1 MSEQHPNWMW
11 SVFRFIVAKRLYVV
25 AICALLLGPSVYF
38 AIKVP
43 QDNSIDRL
51 IVQSDPDYIA
61 AHDFEKVFGSAEYV
75 ILLAEAPDPFAPT
88 VLARLTQMET
98 RLAALPMV
106 TVNSALSVYRRAK
119 AGFSATEEQAA
130 GFKKFVTGTELFS
143 RQHLYGEHFLA
154 IPLVIAIKGTTDKG
168 TSERTAILANIDGI
182 ISELEQH
189 PEPLTR
195 LRKVGQPYV
204 NDYLDKDTR
213 ETGIRYFPLFFLF
226 VTVLC
231 VALYRSWRTLLAFII
246 TLGMSA
252 AMTVGFVG
260 ITGGVFTIVS
270 SLVPMTILITCTA
283 TLVYLQSRF
292 VDRPPER
299 SVDDHQIF
307 ALCNK
312 FLACTA
318 SIFAAAVGF
327 AALAVS
333 RIRPIRE
340 MGLWVAVGLV
350 FTWLLVFTLFPALQK
365 LLHTPTRQ
373 EQHGQSRWFVAVA
386 DFVPRFSFRFRFVLV
401 PVALVMCGLGAIAL
415 LGLPG
420 GLLPPMTLQT
430 NPVDYINH
438 DSEIYKN
445 TKELEKNLG
454 GLAVTNMWLVGPQ
467 GSVSKPETLR
477 GLVDLQEALQKDPH
491 VGSAA
496 SVVTI
501 LGTLRYM
508 SGKGDTLP
516 KDDEALEKLTDDL
529 ETFLQRETTLQS
541 FVEKTNLG
549 QTQFT
554 VISRTEDY
562 EGFVE
567 LTRVLEKIWADTV
580 ARHPALKE
588 FKMRPVG
595 LAPLQAKIS
604 HHMVPT
610 LVESFGLT
618 VAIIF
623 GTFLLVFRSGIARLM
638 AMIPSFFAILVMFL
652 VMRVTGVA
660 LNVATIL
667 IASTVLGTSEN
678 DQIHFFYHFGEKRK
692 EGTVEESLHH
702 TMLISG
708 RAIFYATLINA
719 GGFLAFALA
728 KLPPVRQFG
737 LLSALA
743 FVLSMIADFTAL
755 PAALWLL
762 YRSRPDAPGDAKGGT
777 AGEAKGATAAALP
790 AASTVPPAP

>member
-1 MSEQHPNWMW
+1 MSEQHPSWLW
-11 SVFRFIVAKRLYVV
+11 SVFRFVVAKRWWVV
-25 AICALLLGPSVYF
+25 AVCAILLGPSVYF

-61 AHDFEKVFGSAEYV
+61 AHDFEKVFGAAEYV
-75 ILLAEAPDPFAPT
+75 VLLAEADDPFAPP
-88 VLARLTQMET
+88 VLARLSAMELE
-98 RLAALPMV
+98 LAKLPQV
-106 TVNSALSVYRRAK
+106 AVNSALSVYRRSK
-119 AGFSATEEQAA
+119 AGFAATPEQSAA
-130 GFKKFVTGTELFS
+130 FKKFVTGTELFHN
-143 RQHLYGEHFLA
+143 QHLYGEHFLA
-154 IPLVIAIKGTTDKG
+154 VPLVLTVKGTA
-168 TSERTAILANIDGI
+168 ERAALLDRVDGVI
-182 ISELEQH
+182 ADLEQH
-189 PEPLTR
+189 PAPLSR

-204 NDYLDKDTR
+204 NAYLDKDTR
-213 ETGIRYFPLFFLF
+213 STGIRYFPLFFLF

-231 VALYRSWRTLLAFII
+231 VALYKSWRTLVAFII

-292 VDRPPER
+292 VDRPPDR
-299 SVDDHQIF
+299 AVDDHQIF

-333 RIRPIRE
+333 KIRPIRE

-365 LLHTPTRQ
+365 ILRTPTGSD
-373 EQHGQSRWFVAVA
+373 QHGSNRWFVSIAN
-386 DFVPRFSFRFRFVLV
+386 FVPGFSYRFRWLLV
-401 PVALVMCGLGAIAL
+401 PVALVMCVLGAVAL

-420 GLLPPMTLQT
+420 GVVEPMKLET
-430 NPVDYINH
+430 NAVDYINH
-438 DSEIYKN
+438 DAQIYKD

-467 GSVSKPETLR
+467 GSISKPETLR
-477 GLVDLQEALQKDPH
+477 GLIDLQDSLQKDPH
-491 VGSAA
+491 IGSSA

-501 LGTLRYM
+501 LRTLRYM
-508 SGKGDTLP
+508 AGKGDVLP
-516 KDDEALEKLTDDL
+516 TDDDSLEKLTDDL
-529 ETFLQRETTLQS
+529 EAFLPREQMLQS
-541 FVEKTNLG
+541 FVDKTNLG
-549 QTQFT
+549 QTQFSIIT
-554 VISRTEDY
+554 RTEDY
-562 EGFVE
+562 EGFVA
-567 LTRVLEKIWADTV
+567 LTKVLEQLWAGSV
-580 ARHPALKE
+580 SRHPALKE
-588 FKMRPVG
+588 FKMQPVG

-652 VMRVTGVA
+652 VMRLTGVA

-692 EGTVEESLHH
+692 DGTVEESLRH

-762 YRSRPDAPGDAKGGT
+762 YRAKPDALTPPG
-777 AGEAKGATAAALP
+777 AAASAQSPPPPRPALP
-790 AASTVPPAP
+790 ASGSAPSA

>member
-1 MSEQHPNWMW
+1 MNKVLFAASFLPLAASPARSRRRATLSARRTKSGVLMGF
-11 SVFRFIVAKRLYVV
+11 SPAKLIGEYGRT
-25 AICALLLGPSVYF
+25 
-38 AIKVP
+38 IKVCAISLITISAMLAIGTLIWIAIGGWRG
-43 QDNSIDRL
+43 QGVAVDDR
-51 IVQSDPDYIA
+51 Y
-61 AHDFEKVFGSAEYV
+61 VFWANYETGV
-75 ILLAEAPDPFAPT
+75 I
-88 VLARLTQMET
+88 
-98 RLAALPMV
+98 
-106 TVNSALSVYRRAK
+106 YRRAK

-454 GLAVTNMWLVGPQ
+454 GLAVTFLVGACRRREVV
-467 GSVSKPETLR
+467 GER
-477 GLVDLQEALQKDPH
+477 GH
-491 VGSAA
+491 
-496 SVVTI
+496 
-501 LGTLRYM
+501 LG
-508 SGKGDTLP
+508 
-516 KDDEALEKLTDDL
+516 A
-529 ETFLQRETTLQS
+529 Q
-541 FVEKTNLG
+541 
-549 QTQFT
+549 
-554 VISRTEDY
+554 
-562 EGFVE
+562 
-567 LTRVLEKIWADTV
+567 
-580 ARHPALKE
+580 
-588 FKMRPVG
+588 
-595 LAPLQAKIS
+595 
-604 HHMVPT
+604 
-610 LVESFGLT
+610 
-618 VAIIF
+618 
-623 GTFLLVFRSGIARLM
+623 
-638 AMIPSFFAILVMFL
+638 
-652 VMRVTGVA
+652 
-660 LNVATIL
+660 
-667 IASTVLGTSEN
+667 
-678 DQIHFFYHFGEKRK
+678 
-692 EGTVEESLHH
+692 
-702 TMLISG
+702 
-708 RAIFYATLINA
+708 
-719 GGFLAFALA
+719 
-728 KLPPVRQFG
+728 
-737 LLSALA
+737 
-743 FVLSMIADFTAL
+743 
-755 PAALWLL
+755 
-762 YRSRPDAPGDAKGGT
+762 
-777 AGEAKGATAAALP
+777 
-790 AASTVPPAP
+790 

>member
-1 MSEQHPNWMW
+1 MSEQHPSWMW
-11 SVFRFIVAKRLYVV
+11 SVFRFIVAKRVWVV

-61 AHDFEKVFGSAEYV
+61 AHEFEKVFGSAEYV
-75 ILLAEAPDPFAPT
+75 ILLAEAPDPFDPA
-88 VLARLTQMET
+88 VLARLSDMEAQ
-98 RLAALPMV
+98 LAKLPQV

-119 AGFSATEEQAA
+119 AGFVATPEQAA

-143 RQHLYGEHFLA
+143 RQHLYGDHFLA
-154 IPLVIAIKGTTDKG
+154 VPLVITIKGTA
-168 TSERTAILANIDGI
+168 ERSAMLARIDAVI
-182 ISELEQH
+182 ADVEQH

-213 ETGIRYFPLFFLF
+213 STGMRYFPLFFLF

-231 VALYRSWRTLLAFII
+231 VTLYRSWRTLLAFII

-340 MGLWVAVGLV
+340 MGLWVAIGLV

-365 LLHTPTRQ
+365 LLRTPTRQ
-373 EQHGQSRWFVAVA
+373 EQQRPSRRYAAVA
-386 DFVPRFSFRFRFVLV
+386 NFVPRFSYRYRYLLV
-401 PVALVMCGLGAIAL
+401 PVALVMCVLGAIAL
-415 LGLPG
+415 LGLP

-438 DSEIYKN
+438 DSEIYKS

-467 GSVSKPETLR
+467 GSISKPETLR
-477 GLVDLQEALQKDPH
+477 GLIDLQDALQKDPH
-491 VGSAA
+491 IGSAA

-501 LGTLRYM
+501 LRTLRYM
-508 SGKGDTLP
+508 GGKGDTLP
-516 KDDEALEKLTDDL
+516 TDDESLEKLTDDL

-541 FVEKTNLG
+541 FVDKTNLG
-549 QTQFT
+549 QTQFS
-554 VISRTEDY
+554 VITRTEDY

-567 LTRVLEKIWADTV
+567 LTAILEKLWSQTV

-588 FKMRPVG
+588 FKMQPVG

-618 VAIIF
+618 VVIIF

-652 VMRVTGVA
+652 VMRLTGVA

-692 EGTVEESLHH
+692 DGTVEESLRH

-762 YRSRPDAPGDAKGGT
+762 YRSKPDAL
-777 AGEAKGATAAALP
+777 AAPAAPP
-790 AASTVPPAP
+790 AASPSESESAAPPA